1 MVSRSRNIRRE
12 IILKGIPTSP
22 GIAIGRVFFFGR
34 RALKPEKRLVPKRR
48 IESELRRFENAIEIT
63 REGMEKTRDKAVK
76 ELGEIVG
83 RIFDSHLLI
92 LEDITLVEEVQSLI
106 RQERF
111 SADYAFYS
119 IMSKTYNSLLGQKK
133 DYFRERA
140 DDVRDVG
147 MRLLFNLSGKSD
159 KYELPT
165 GEAVILAA
173 RVITPSEIV
182 HIERSMILGVMTDMG
197 GVTSHTAI
205 LTRALEV
212 PAVVGLKKVSMY
224 AENIEV
230 GVVNGN
236 SGKVILN
243 PTPANEKLY
252 RSKQERYQQFHIRL
266 ADIRG
271 LAAETIDGRRIN
283 MLVNIELP
291 NELGAAENHG
301 AEGVGLFRTE
311 YLYLTQNQFPSE
323 EEQFREYKRLA
334 EKMNPRPVVIRTFDL
349 GGDKAPKELE
359 IGRESNPFMGLRAV
373 RISLARPELFRVQLR
388 AILRASAYGEVRVM
402 FPLVTGIAEYRRIK
416 KELRNVM
423 RDLQNEGTDYN
434 RLIKTGVMIE
444 VPSAVI
450 MAPDLAKEVDFFS
463 IGTNDLI
470 QFTLAVDRGNETVAH
485 MFQDLHPAI
494 LRMVKMTVEAGHQRG
509 IEVGMCGEMASDPL
523 ATIILVGLGLDTL
536 SVSPLALLEIKKI
549 IRALSYEE
557 AKIFAD
563 EALNLKSYL
572 EIRTLAEKIMKAKFA
587 DLPIWFSSYSEG
599 SGN

>member
-1 MVSRSRNIRRE
+1 
-12 IILKGIPTSP
+12 LKGIPTSP

-92 LEDITLVEEVQSLI
+92 LEDITLMEEVQSLI